1 MRTYPPRGGTRGK
14 RVITLAPEAGKHKVM
29 TSGNLAFAEAMRQI
43 NPDVVAAYPITPSTE
58 IPVRFA
64 EFVANGEVDTEYV
77 AVESEHSAI
86 TACVGASVAGARVM
100 TASSAN
106 GVALMHEIFPI
117 AAAFR
122 APIVF
127 GLVNRSLGAPVN
139 IHCDH
144 SDSMPERDSG
154 WVQIYCEDAQEVYD
168 TALLAVRLA
177 EHEDVLTPV
186 FVCQDGFITSHCHE
200 AVEFLGDGAAKA
212 FVGERAARYPLL
224 DVENPVSY
232 GSFVPSE
239 YYFEIKR
246 NQLEGMN
253 NVPRVYEAL
262 SRELSALTGRE
273 YPMLE
278 SYRADDA
285 EYLIVVMSSA
295 AGVVKDVTDELRER
309 GVKAGCLRVRCF
321 RPFPADALRLASRG
335 KKAVAVLDRSAG
347 IGGTA
352 PLAAEVKSALY
363 DMDERPA
370 VREYIFGLGGR
381 DFYPS
386 DARGVFENLMS
397 GRDKP
402 GARFIGLIEG
412 ENEDDGC

>member
-1 MRTYPPRGGTRGK
+1 
-14 RVITLAPEAGKHKVM
+14 M

-64 EFVANGEVDTEYV
+64 EFVANGQVDTEYV

-86 TACVGASVAGARVM
+86 TACVGASIAGGRVM

-122 APIVF
+122 APIIF

-154 WVQIYCEDAQEVYD
+154 WIQIYCEDAQEAYD
-168 TALLAVRLA
+168 SALLAVRLA
-177 EHEDVLTPV
+177 EHCDVLTPV

-200 AVEFLGDGAAKA
+200 AVEFLSDEAVRNFIGMRIAS
-212 FVGERAARYPLL
+212 YPLL
-224 DVENPVSY
+224 DVDNPVSY
-232 GSFVPSE
+232 GSFVTSD

-246 NQLEGMN
+246 NQMEGMN
-253 NVPRVYEAL
+253 NVPRVYGEL
-262 SRELSALTGRE
+262 SRELAGQTGRE
-273 YPMLE
+273 YPMLDC
-278 SYRADDA
+278 YKADDA
-285 EYLIVVMSSA
+285 DYLIVIMSSA
-295 AGVVKDVTDELRER
+295 AGVVKDVVDELRAS
-309 GVKAGCLRVRCF
+309 GVKAGCVRVRVF
-321 RPFPADALRLASRG
+321 RPFPAEAMRAVARG
-335 KKAVAVLDRSAG
+335 KKGAAVLDRSAS

-352 PLAAEVKSALY
+352 PLSAEVKSALY
-363 DMDERPA
+363 DLDERVP
-370 VREYIFGLGGR
+370 VQEYIFGLGGR
-381 DFYPS
+381 DFFPK
-386 DARGVFENLMS
+386 DALGVFERLMD
-397 GRDKP
+397 GGCET
-402 GARFIGLIEG
+402 GARYIGLLEG
-412 ENEDDGC
+412 DWDNGGR